1 MLNLKISAY
10 KENENVLK
18 ISANKENENILRIH

>member
-10 KENENVLK
+10 KGNENILK